1 MSILNKHGV
10 LQRTLISSMVA
21 IATGGISA
29 LAADEGA
36 VKVSDEQVAPY
47 QLKII
52 KRGESAP
59 RGDNKTTAGRQENRR
74 ADVRL
79 LRKPQAKPS
88 TETSAILP
96 GGGSVWITRDPASLD
111 RLLRITTGTTVSIEN
126 GKPVQPLE
134 FDLATNY
141 PAFIEEA
148 EVLVFRGGDSFS
160 QKPLFK
166 IPVKLDG
173 ISTQVSWNAGDAVAD
188 VDSDGD
194 GKNIFSTLDHGDE
207 FEVALRVYDGR
218 GNYDQTHASTLRVVN
233 AKRKLVNEQS
243 DTVGA
248 IDRDSSVSLQSLDSV
263 ADGIED
269 INSDLADLGYEPL
282 AVQGIS
288 VEGARIRV
296 HGQDLGLRSGY
307 KNSVS
312 VNGDAIDVTEDGQ
325 FIAEYLLPSGTHQF
339 DVTADGDHEALA
351 GFEQQLTAEIDSNY
365 FFLVGLADLTVGE
378 TNVSGSVEPLSV
390 DEGRFDGDIFV
401 DGRLAFY
408 LKGKVKGKYLITGQL
423 DTGTEDVSEL
433 FDNFNRQD
441 PRSVF
446 RRLDPDEYYLVYGDD
461 SNIYDDTD
469 SQGKFYVRV
478 EWDRSRAIWGNFN
491 TAFSGTELAA
501 FNRSLYGAQLQY
513 RSTDNTGQGDTKT
526 ELSVFASEA
535 QTAFRH
541 NEFLGT
547 GGSLYFLRDR
557 DIVLGSE
564 KVWVEVRQRG
574 GERVI
579 ERVPLIVGRD
589 YDIDEFQGRI
599 ILNRPLLTVAGQSGP
614 SIIRDEPIDGN
625 ETYLVVDYEFLPD
638 NFDSGNVTAGLR
650 ARRWLGDYVA
660 LGASLAHETRDGD
673 DYNVQGLDL
682 TLKKTGNTYFRAEWA
697 RSEASQTAGSFASDD
712 GGISFAAFN
721 SNGATSSGNAFSIEG
736 RVSFSDIKRRVSK
749 DEELSEPNSTLG
761 AWYKYRDAD
770 FSVASL
776 DTGADTTEAG
786 VEFISQIND
795 RTTLTGRATLLE
807 RDGESRETTASIQGD
822 YDISDRLRAG
832 VEIRKVREEN
842 LAQSV
847 DSGATLAAGKF
858 SYDLSD
864 PLTIF
869 GVVQTTLRETGD
881 FERNNQY
888 RLGAEYKLND
898 RLLLNGEVS
907 TGDRGD
913 AVLAGAEYLFS
924 DTYSVYSNLSHE
936 ISDRSVIRQTATLG
950 QRKQLSKRLK
960 VFTEHQFTH
969 EDNRQGAAH
978 TLGLD
983 RQFTRYL
990 SANLSLQVGNF
1001 EDNDG
1006 GTTDRDAIS
1015 VGVNLKRDALVAAS
1029 RLEYRRD
1036 RSSSVDTD
1044 QIVTTNR
1051 FEYRKS
1057 VATRWQGVL
1066 DASITDDR
1074 LGGQEDARFLEAGI
1088 GFAYRPVTHDRL
1100 NMLGR
1105 LTYLFDLPPLSQS
1118 SETDRRSLIGSL
1130 EGIYAIN
1137 AKWDIGAKFAHR
1149 EGEQR
1154 IQRGSGIWFGND
1166 ASLVGLRARYRVPF
1180 GLELLGSWRWL
1191 SSDATDSLQQGALIT
1206 FGTTVGD
1213 NLSLSLGYNF
1223 TDFDDDLGD
1232 DSFEARGWFL
1242 NLVGRY

>member
-1 MSILNKHGV
+1 MSIRIKLRH
-10 LQRTLISSMVA
+10 TLISSFVA
-21 IATGGISA
+21 AAVGSVGGISVA
-29 LAADEGA
+29 STEETQPAE
-36 VKVSDEQVAPY
+36 VAPY

-52 KRGESAP
+52 KRGESQP
-59 RGDNKTTAGRQENRR
+59 RGDNNTAAGQQQNRR
-74 ADVRL
+74 VDVHL
-79 LRKPQAKPS
+79 LRKPEPSPS
-88 TETSAILP
+88 TQSSAIVA
-96 GGGSVWITRDPASLD
+96 GGGGVWITRDPASLD
-111 RLLRITTGTTVSIEN
+111 RLLRVSSSSTLSIEN
-126 GKPVQPLE
+126 GQPVKPLE
-134 FDLATNY
+134 FDVSTNY
-141 PAFIEEA
+141 PYFIKSA
-148 EVLVFRGGDSFS
+148 EVLLFSGGDSLS
-160 QKPLFK
+160 QEPLLV
-166 IPVKLDG
+166 IPVELDG
-173 ISTQVSWNAGDAVAD
+173 LSATAVWSVDDGVVAD
-188 VDSDGD
+188 NDGD
-194 GKNIFSTLDHGDE
+194 KFLSQLAHGEE
-207 FEVALRVYDGR
+207 FEYALRVYDGR
-218 GNYDQTHASTLRVVN
+218 GNYDQTHTSSLRVVD
-233 AKRKLVNEQS
+233 AGRVDADRKNE
-243 DTVGA
+243 TVG
-248 IDRDSSVSLQSLDSV
+248 DLDGQSSVTLQSLDTIDDSF
-263 ADGIED
+263 ED
-269 INSDLADLGYEPL
+269 INSEGTDLGYEPL
-282 AVQGIS
+282 AIQGIV
-288 VEGARIRV
+288 VEGARVRV

-307 KNSVS
+307 KNSVN
-312 VNGDAIDVTEDGQ
+312 VNGDFIDVTEDGQ
-325 FIAEYLLPSGTHQF
+325 FIAEYLLPSGSHEF
-339 DVTADGDHEALA
+339 DVSAEGDHEELP
-351 GFEQQLTAEIDSNY
+351 GFEQKLTARVDSNY
-365 FFLVGLADLTVGE
+365 FFMVGLADLTVGE
-378 TNVSGSVEPLSV
+378 NDVSGSLEPLSV
-390 DEGRFDGDIFV
+390 DEGRYDGDIFV

-408 LKGKVKGKYLITGQL
+408 LKGKVKGKYLITAQL

-433 FDNFNRQD
+433 FDNFNRKD

-446 RRLDPDEYYLVYGDD
+446 RRLDPDQYYLVYGDD

-469 SQGKFYVRV
+469 SQGKFYIRV

-513 RSTDNTGQGDTKT
+513 RDTKNTNQGDAKT

-547 GGSLYFLRDR
+547 GGSLYFLRDK

-638 NFDSGNVTAGLR
+638 NFDSGNVTSGLR

-660 LGASLAHETRDGD
+660 IGASIAHETREAD

-682 TLKKTGNTYFRAEWA
+682 TLKKTGSTYFRAEWA
-697 RSEASQTAGSFASDD
+697 RSEASQTAGSFQSDD
-712 GGISFAAFN
+712 GGISFTAFN
-721 SNGATSSGNAFSIEG
+721 SNAGTTSGAAFSIEG
-736 RVSFSDIKRRVSK
+736 RVSLNDLKVREGRYGEGTDTTI
-749 DEELSEPNSTLG
+749 G
-761 AWYKYRDAD
+761 AWYKYRDAE
-770 FSVASL
+770 FSVANL
-776 DTGADTTEAG
+776 DTGDDTTEAG
-786 VEFISQIND
+786 IEFLSQIND
-795 RTTLTGRATLLE
+795 KASITGRAILLE
-807 RDGESRETTASIQGD
+807 RDGVSRETTASLQGD
-822 YDISDRLRAG
+822 YDVTNRLSVGAELR
-832 VEIRKVREEN
+832 EIREEN
-842 LAQSV
+842 LAQSEEG
-847 DSGATLAAGKF
+847 GATLAAGKL
-858 SYDLSD
+858 SYDVSEPLSV
-864 PLTIF
+864 F
-869 GVVQTTLRETGD
+869 AVAQTTLRETGNY
-881 FERNNQY
+881 ERNNQF
-888 RLGAEYKLND
+888 RLGAEYSLTD
-898 RLLLNGEVS
+898 RLLLTGEVS

-913 AVLAGAEYLFS
+913 AVQAGAEYLFS

-936 ISDRSVIRQTATLG
+936 ISDRSVIRQTATFG

-969 EDNRQGAAH
+969 EDNRQGASH

-983 RQFTRYL
+983 RQFNRYL
-990 SANLSLQVGNF
+990 SANLSLQLGSF

-1015 VGVNLKRDALVAAS
+1015 VGVDVKRDALKAGS

-1036 RSSSVDTD
+1036 RGTSIDTD
-1044 QIVTTNR
+1044 QFVTTNR

-1066 DASITDDR
+1066 DASVTEDR
-1074 LGGQEDARFLEAGI
+1074 LSGQEDARFLEAGL

-1118 SETDRRSLIGSL
+1118 SDTDRRSLIGSL

-1137 AKWDIGAKFAHR
+1137 AKWDVGAKFAHR

-1154 IQRGSGIWFGND
+1154 LQRGDGIWFGND
-1166 ASLVGLRARYRVPF
+1166 ATLAGLRARYRVPF
-1180 GLELLGSWRWL
+1180 GFELLGSWRWL
-1191 SSDATDSLQQGALIT
+1191 SSDATDGLQQGALVT
-1206 FGTTVGD
+1206 FGSTIGD
-1213 NLSLSLGYNF
+1213 NLSLSVGYNF